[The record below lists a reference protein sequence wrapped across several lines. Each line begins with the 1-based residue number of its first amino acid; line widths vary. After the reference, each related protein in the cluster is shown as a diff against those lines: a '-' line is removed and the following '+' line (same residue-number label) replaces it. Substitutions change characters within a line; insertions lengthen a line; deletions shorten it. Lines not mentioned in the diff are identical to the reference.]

1 MTIWPR
7 FPLVYEI
14 NTRVWLADLGLQW
27 GRRVTLADVP
37 DEEFRRWSDSHFDAI
52 WLMGVWQPSGYSRE
66 LALHDQELTAALT
79 KALPDWK
86 PEDVASSPYS
96 VADYRVDENLGG
108 NEGLARFRDKLKDHS
123 IKLLLDFVPNHTA
136 VEHQWVTTNPDFYVN
151 IPEKVLD
158 RVGRD
163 DYFITQENRR
173 IACGRVLQAP
183 SWKDTLQLNYA
194 NPNLQQALIDTLQ
207 TIALLCDGVRCDTA
221 ITGLKEVFCRTW
233 GELGFQME
241 MEFWDRA
248 IAEVKKTS
256 PDFLFIAEI
265 YGEFEWQLQQ
275 LGFDFAYDKVLY
287 DRLAGCDIAAAK
299 QHLRAEW
306 DFERKL
312 ARFTENHDWPRAAD
326 VFGLNNK
333 AASLLTLCI
342 PGLRII
348 YEGQPNGWRKQL
360 PVYLIRRPDEKIDC
374 EILAF
379 YQQLLSVIG
388 DPAITAGDFR
398 LLELPVDMVVAFE
411 RISCDSCRLTCL
423 VNFGETNVEIAFST
437 EAFAHVEDYQQLRIV
452 STEMHRS
459 PQFDLWP
466 GAITVRLRGHE
477 GLLLIVR

>member
-1 MTIWPR
+1 MTMWPR

-14 NTRVWLADLGLQW
+14 NTRVWLTELASHRD
-27 GRRVTLADVP
+27 RRVTLADVP
-37 DEEFRRWSDSHFDAI
+37 DEEFRKWRDFHFDAI
-52 WLMGVWQPSGYSRE
+52 WLMGIWQPSEYSRE
-66 LALHDQELTAALT
+66 LALHDQELAAALT
-79 KALPDWK
+79 RALPGWK

-108 NEGLARFRDKLKDHS
+108 DAGLAQFRDKLKDHS
-123 IKLLLDFVPNHTA
+123 IKLVLDFVPNHTA
-136 VEHQWVTTNPDFYVN
+136 VEHPWVTTNPDFYVN

-158 RVGRD
+158 RVGRE

-221 ITGLKEVFCRTW
+221 ITGLKEVFFRTW

-241 MEFWDRA
+241 TEFWDRA
-248 IAEVKKTS
+248 IAEVRKIS

-275 LGFDFAYDKVLY
+275 LGFDFTYDKVLY
-287 DRLAGCDIAAAK
+287 DRLVGCDIAAAK
-299 QHLRAEW
+299 QHLRADW
-306 DFERKL
+306 DFARKL
-312 ARFTENHDWPRAAD
+312 ARFTENHDWPRAAE
-326 VFGLNNK
+326 VFGLNSK
-333 AASLLTLCI
+333 AASLLALCI

-348 YEGQPNGWRKQL
+348 HEGQLKGWRNQL
-360 PVYLIRRPDEKIDC
+360 PVYLIRRPDEKNDC
-374 EILAF
+374 EISAF

-398 LLELPVDMVVAFE
+398 LLELPSDMVVAFE
-411 RISCDSCRLTCL
+411 RISGDSDRLTCL
-423 VNFGETNVEIAFST
+423 LNFGETNAEIAFST
-437 EAFAHVEDYQQLRIV
+437 TAFAHVEDYRDVRII
-452 STEMHRS
+452 STEMQRS